1 MLIDTHCHIHFNDY
15 ADTTVSELIARA
27 KLAGVEKMILIGTD
41 FETNRQVTTLAPQFS
56 ELYCTLGLHPH
67 DASSQ
72 KVSDLEIVRK
82 LAAQCQKLVAIGEI
96 GLDYY
101 RNLSPKNVQME
112 IFEAMMDLA
121 CDLQLPIVVHD
132 RDAHEDIYQMI
143 KSKVQSRGIKGVIHC
158 FSGDRDFAQKMMDL
172 DFVLSFAGQITFKN
186 AEVLRDAAKFVPLTS
201 MLVETDSPYLTPV
214 PHRGQRNEPA
224 YVKFTAEKIAEIK
237 QVSFEAVAQQT
248 TANAQRVFKI

>member
-1 MLIDTHCHIHFNDY
+1 
-15 ADTTVSELIARA
+15 
-27 KLAGVEKMILIGTD
+27 
-41 FETNRQVTTLAPQFS
+41 
-56 ELYCTLGLHPH
+56 
-67 DASSQ
+67 
-72 KVSDLEIVRK
+72 
-82 LAAQCQKLVAIGEI
+82 
-96 GLDYY
+96 
-101 RNLSPKNVQME
+101 
-112 IFEAMMDLA
+112 
-121 CDLQLPIVVHD
+121 LPIVVHD